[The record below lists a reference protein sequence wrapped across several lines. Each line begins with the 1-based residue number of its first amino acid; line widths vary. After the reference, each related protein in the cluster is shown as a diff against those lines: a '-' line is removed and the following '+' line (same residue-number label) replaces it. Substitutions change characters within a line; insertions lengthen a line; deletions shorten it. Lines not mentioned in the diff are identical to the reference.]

1 MFWIALAILI
11 IVGWIIYSRRKG
23 KVTVSLTKDQAEL
36 ALGLVRKEKTEAQN
50 KMQDIVDERALQGKI
65 VEVDSICKE
74 NADMTEDVKQGIAKF
89 KQRLLDKYGPT
100 VPVNT
105 AHRISWELEGNG
117 QMWSDSPGCFE
128 RHLERRD
135 GNLLFPP
142 GRRIVI
148 RREIEEAR
156 EKDRIEQQ
164 QFKEKVDN
172 FLKNTRDV
180 IKGKQLPPNEVATI
194 LQEVAEL
201 IEEAMSIGGNLQ
213 NVVEMLCSMEDT
225 LIKALNEKMPEGSG
239 LLQKAKSLSSL
250 NRIPYYAQMKK
261 KDSPMLPEEE
271 VPALLSE
278 DLQTISF
285 AGYISRSFGPNY
297 RPNQADIRSHLESA
311 VNQGFSKERAA
322 EMIAAWNEKKE

>member
-1 MFWIALAILI
+1 M
-11 IVGWIIYSRRKG
+11 
-23 KVTVSLTKDQAEL
+23 
-36 ALGLVRKEKTEAQN
+36 
-50 KMQDIVDERALQGKI
+50 
-65 VEVDSICKE
+65 
-74 NADMTEDVKQGIAKF
+74 
-89 KQRLLDKYGPT
+89 
-100 VPVNT
+100 
-105 AHRISWELEGNG
+105 
-117 QMWSDSPGCFE
+117 
-128 RHLERRD
+128 
-135 GNLLFPP
+135 
-142 GRRIVI
+142 I

>member
-142 GRRIVI
+142 GV
-148 RREIEEAR
+148 
-156 EKDRIEQQ
+156 
-164 QFKEKVDN
+164 
-172 FLKNTRDV
+172 
-180 IKGKQLPPNEVATI
+180 
-194 LQEVAEL
+194 
-201 IEEAMSIGGNLQ
+201 
-213 NVVEMLCSMEDT
+213 
-225 LIKALNEKMPEGSG
+225 GS
-239 LLQKAKSLSSL
+239 
-250 NRIPYYAQMKK
+250 
-261 KDSPMLPEEE
+261 
-271 VPALLSE
+271 
-278 DLQTISF
+278 
-285 AGYISRSFGPNY
+285 
-297 RPNQADIRSHLESA
+297 
-311 VNQGFSKERAA
+311 
-322 EMIAAWNEKKE
+322 